1 MVSSLKRIL
10 IVDDDRDSLH
20 NLSDILA
27 DKGYAIEIAADGA
40 SALEKISV
48 AATRHPGHFDLCL
61 LDFNMPGMDGAELYR
76 KIRLQLPNLPA
87 IMITAFRNNEE
98 TERGRAA
105 GTWKVLHKPVDIP
118 ILLGLVDEATLNSS
132 L

>member
-1 MVSSLKRIL
+1 MESSLKRIL

-20 NLSDILA
+20 NLSDILS
-27 DKGYAIEIAADGA
+27 DRGYAIEIAEDGT
-40 SALEKISV
+40 SALGKIS
-48 AATRHPGHFDLCL
+48 AAGNQSGHFDLCL
-61 LDFNMPGMDGAELYR
+61 LDFNMPGMDGVELYR
-76 KIRLQLPNLPA
+76 KILLQSPNLPA

-98 TERGRAA
+98 TERVRLA

-118 ILLGLVDEATLNSS
+118 VLLELIDEATLV